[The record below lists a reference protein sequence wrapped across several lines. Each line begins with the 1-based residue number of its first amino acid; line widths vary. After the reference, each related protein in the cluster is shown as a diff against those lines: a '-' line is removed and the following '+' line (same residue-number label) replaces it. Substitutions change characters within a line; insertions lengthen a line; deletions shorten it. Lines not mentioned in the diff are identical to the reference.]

1 LRELYLPNNRMD
13 PKCLIYMA
21 EGLKHNQSLEVLDM
35 SKNPIGGP
43 SIEGVIALRDA
54 LSHNNTLRGLFLSDT
69 QLGTEGAIAI
79 AEYLP
84 ETKSLVHLD
93 LTSNSEIDIA
103 GIMALAVSIK
113 MNHSIRILD
122 VNVRPNDAEAAQF
135 SRDILQA
142 CVRNTELS
150 HKEDRESS
158 NGSSLPDNHQPTE
171 IPHHLDDIKKEM
183 SLAEESL
190 KVFGAMLSN
199 EEPNIDKVENNE
211 IIEQLRSQC
220 QDLQSKIRV
229 HIASI
234 ADEKLLEDLLAL
246 NDNISLA
253 LQKHANIYINQLSP
267 SSSEPESTQ
276 FEQNDLSSTT
286 EPVTASDGTNDLTL
300 LEPEQKLPITNPQ
313 QPEPFSEF
321 LPTFSIGDSDEE
333 IESVSDT
340 LYSEGKN
347 VVSQLQLPDDV
358 FESQDRRSSMEE
370 MNKLLVLEEGEVLK
384 KSKSIRDE
392 QDNAK

>member
-21 EGLKHNQSLEVLDM
+21 DGLKHNRSLEVLDM
-35 SKNPIGGP
+35 SKNPVGGP
-43 SIEGVIALRDA
+43 SIEGVVALRDA
-54 LSHNNTLRGLFLSDT
+54 LSQNNTLKGLFLSDT

-84 ETKSLVHLD
+84 ETNSLVHLD
-93 LTSNSEIDIA
+93 LTSNLDIDIA

-150 HKEDRESS
+150 HKDRESS
-158 NGSSLPDNHQPTE
+158 NGSSLSDDHHPTE
-171 IPHHLDDIKKEM
+171 MPHHLNDIKKEM

-190 KVFGAMLSN
+190 KVFEAMLSN
-199 EEPNIDKVENNE
+199 EEPNLDKVENNE
-211 IIEQLRSQC
+211 VIEQLRGQC
-220 QDLQSKIRV
+220 QDLQSKIRL
-229 HIASI
+229 HITSI

-246 NDNISLA
+246 NDNLSSA

-267 SSSEPESTQ
+267 SSSEPESTRL
-276 FEQNDLSSTT
+276 EQNDLSSTT

-300 LEPEQKLPITNPQ
+300 LDPEQKLPITNPQ

-333 IESVSDT
+333 IEGVSDT

-347 VVSQLQLPDDV
+347 VVSQFQLPNDV
-358 FESQDRRSSMEE
+358 SEAQDRRSSMEE

-384 KSKSIRDE
+384 KSKSILDE